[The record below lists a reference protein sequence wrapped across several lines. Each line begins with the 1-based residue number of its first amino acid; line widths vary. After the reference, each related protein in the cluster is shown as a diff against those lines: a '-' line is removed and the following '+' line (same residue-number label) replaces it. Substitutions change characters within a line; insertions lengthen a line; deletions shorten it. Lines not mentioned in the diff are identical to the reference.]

1 MSFISLDAQ
10 MAISRPLIGPLDQSG
25 INQPPIEGELRV
37 NGTEA
42 QLQLI

>member
-1 MSFISLDAQ
+1 MISLGAQ
-10 MAISRPLIGPLDQSG
+10 MVVRRPSIGPVDQSG

-42 QLQLI
+42 QLQFI